1 MSISMSSTH
10 FISLPDIVLLE
21 IFGYLSCEDVLYAF
35 ADLHDTHLIDLLIEH
50 GSFRHICLSSQL
62 SCHQYKILSQGSWR
76 YDLVRSLVCKEMFSD
91 FISDLAPCK
100 IFSSLTDLRILSL
113 RCPSECLSEFVI
125 AHSSTLTYFT
135 VMRSELSFQ
144 MEGYRTF
151 LHSVLPHLSQLRLL
165 DTDWRSYVSIDWS
178 SLAGR
183 LKSLEHLFTFMDS
196 MSDVY
201 ALAVDGFSP
210 CLRCL
215 HVHINNAVIKSV
227 LRELSTT
234 TNFHM
239 SQLETFDLY
248 LNWREEDEDEEQIEW
263 TVVET
268 LTSKSVMPRLRQCSV
283 VYKLTT
289 NIEIRHMFQS
299 PFFKNDE
306 RNIRIRF
313 VLCFN
318 TSIFIDSSDIANIS
332 DIRSVSSNE
341 IFLKH
346 NNEDNSKLYLTW
358 FSQSWP
364 SWTTFWMYHRDV
376 APRNGVRELGIT
388 ASNTSLHSIGKLFPN
403 VKELMCT
410 YPASLSM
417 ADSSLAPTPLV
428 NVLHLTVLDVVPGLE
443 LLLDGIMLPRLRS
456 IRGMIVPLFV
466 TLARRTNQMR
476 TLDTID
482 HLEITDQNNGDERS
496 FSFKQW
502 YMLLDAVP
510 RLRTLLFQF
519 HNAKCPPIALA
530 DLFID
535 YIRRTI
541 RTPLTLFSCCIDDV
555 NDINS
560 KEHFITRLEEG
571 INMVRPSI
579 QFASIS
585 STRLYAW

>member
-1 MSISMSSTH
+1 MNISMSSTH
-10 FISLPDIVLLE
+10 FISLPDVVLLE
-21 IFGYLSCEDVLYAF
+21 IFGYLSCEDVLCAF
-35 ADLHDTHLIDLLIEH
+35 ADSHDIHLIDLLIEH

-62 SCHQYKILSQGSWR
+62 SRHQYEILSQGSWR
-76 YDLVRSLVCKEMFSD
+76 YDLVHSLVCKEMFSD

-100 IFSSLTDLRILSL
+100 IFSSLTDLRLLSL
-113 RCPSECLSEFVI
+113 RCPSECLSE
-125 AHSSTLTYFT
+125 
-135 VMRSELSFQ
+135 
-144 MEGYRTF
+144 
-151 LHSVLPHLSQLRLL
+151 
-165 DTDWRSYVSIDWS
+165 
-178 SLAGR
+178 
-183 LKSLEHLFTFMDS
+183 
-196 MSDVY
+196 
-201 ALAVDGFSP
+201 
-210 CLRCL
+210 
-215 HVHINNAVIKSV
+215 
-227 LRELSTT
+227 
-234 TNFHM
+234 
-239 SQLETFDLY
+239 
-248 LNWREEDEDEEQIEW
+248 
-263 TVVET
+263 
-268 LTSKSVMPRLRQCSV
+268 
-283 VYKLTT
+283 
-289 NIEIRHMFQS
+289 
-299 PFFKNDE
+299 NDE
-306 RNIRIRF
+306 RNIRICF
-313 VLCFN
+313 VLCLN
-318 TSIFIDSSDIANIS
+318 TSIIIDSSDIANIS
-332 DIRSVSSNE
+332 DIRSASSNE

-358 FSQSWP
+358 FSQLWP

-417 ADSSLAPTPLV
+417 ANSSLTPTPLV
-428 NVLHLTVLDVVPGLE
+428 NVLQLTVLDVVSGLE

-585 STRLYAW
+585 STRLYAWM